1 MGEKKPFSKE
11 FRHDSEKHW
20 LFSDLF
26 EEHVLSKLILFK
38 DNSRRHEKEKVNETC
53 VTMWYIRKSFKD
65 EPKDYKFGDWEK
77 KM

>member
-1 MGEKKPFSKE
+1 VGEKKPFSKE

-53 VTMWYIRKSFKD
+53 VTM
-65 EPKDYKFGDWEK
+65 
-77 KM
+77 